1 LARGLLGQQSIYF
14 LVSKQAHLRQY
25 TIRAPLARVFS
36 SKSFLGALFVGI
48 CPVEDL
54 FFDELVCGQRPE
66 WCAGEV
72 ELGFGRDREE
82 FDLLFRKHC
91 EVFVHI
97 LEVGTYLS
105 SFFATASSSPSN
117 SSFAVSRHAEVVFV
131 KYHEVQSRQA
141 SALCTWCFGK

>member
-54 FFDELVCGQRPE
+54 FFDELACGQRPK

-72 ELGFGRDREE
+72 EIGFGRDREE

-97 LEVGTYLS
+97 LEVGDVFELLLRDG
-105 SFFATASSSPSN
+105 FFLTLKQFLRRISPRRSGI
-117 SSFAVSRHAEVVFV
+117 
-131 KYHEVQSRQA
+131 RQIPRGPKPT
-141 SALCTWCFGK
+141 S